1 MSISEVYLEPSRIST
16 MLCFCEKRYQLTAR
30 KISVLDIQM
39 DSEYASPTNNILAV
53 YIVMSV
59 KLNSTEVKLIY
70 FFLFVSIY
78 CLISFKNSNIVFSV
92 WLIQLILLLMSQ
104 QLLCEGYK

>member
-1 MSISEVYLEPSRIST
+1 
-16 MLCFCEKRYQLTAR
+16 
-30 KISVLDIQM
+30 M